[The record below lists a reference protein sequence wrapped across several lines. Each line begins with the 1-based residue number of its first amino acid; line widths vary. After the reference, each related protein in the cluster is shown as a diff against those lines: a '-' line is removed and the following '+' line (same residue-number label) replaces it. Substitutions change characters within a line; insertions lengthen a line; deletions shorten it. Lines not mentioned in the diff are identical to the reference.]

1 MAYQIRFKITFI
13 IFSFCLSAIS
23 FAQTPLLNN
32 SYDNLEWNNFVVKV
46 EQNFPVHIYY
56 SSDSVFDFKVA
67 VNTQTESLDIVLE
80 NNLTPKSLF
89 VTKDKN
95 GNFFITQN
103 NPISFKLPSS
113 FFDSPELKTA
123 VKDSTKVKIETPYLK
138 TKNEFGSSTIYV
150 GTAKNGAYETE
161 AVMSGYVTHKNTGA
175 KVIGAILYIEELKTG
190 TTTDADG
197 FYTIRLKKGNYSLKV
212 YSSENKEKKYTLEVY
227 SNAKIN
233 FSLDEKVNALNEV
246 VVFSEGDNNMAR
258 SLIGYEKLTAK
269 SVKNIPKMMGE
280 VDIVKTTLL
289 LPGVQSVGEGTAGF
303 NVRGSPADQN
313 IFYLNQV
320 PVYNTSHLLG
330 FFSAFTPNAIS
341 ELALYKSSFPA
352 QFGGHLSSIFDLTLK
367 QGNSKKFNLQA
378 GISPVTANVLVEG
391 PFKKD
396 KSSYLIGVRSTY
408 SNWILNLINVPAIK
422 DSRGGFND
430 AVTNFSIPINNKN
443 RLNFSTY
450 YSSDNIKL
458 ASLTAYD
465 YQNAGAS
472 IKWNRFIKQKHNLEL
487 STIYSNYSYKEK
499 NSSIDNANYK
509 LNYDLQHI
517 EAKVNFL
524 YIPSE
529 KHRIDIGANSILYLL
544 NQGKYAP
551 LNAESLILPITLGRE
566 QGLESGA
573 YINDEWK
580 ITPLLS
586 LTAGFRY
593 NLYKYLGPKN
603 TYAYKPGAP
612 LEIANIIDTV
622 HHSKNAHIQSYHA
635 PDIRL
640 SSRYFINEFISVK
653 AAFNQVHQ
661 YIFMLTNT
669 IALSPTDKWKLA
681 DSYIKP
687 MSGEQYSAGFFSDFK
702 KEMYEFSTEIY
713 YKDIHRLVEYK
724 DGANL
729 IVNPVP
735 ETDVLQGNLKAYGI
749 EFMLKKLKGN
759 FNGWINYTYSRANV
773 LVSGVRPEEK
783 INFGNPYAANYDKP
797 HAFNIVGNYKLSRRF
812 NASANVVYATGRP
825 ITFPTA
831 IYYQNH
837 IPIIHYSKRNEFR
850 IPDYFRIDLS
860 INMEGNLKS
869 KKFAH
874 SSWSFSVYNL
884 LGRDN
889 PYSIY
894 FKQEG
899 NLING
904 YQMSIF
910 GSPILSFSHNIKLGS
925 YEN

>member
-1 MAYQIRFKITFI
+1 MDYQIQCKINFI
-13 IFSFCLSAIS
+13 IFICCLTATS
-23 FAQTPLLNN
+23 FAQTPILDK
-32 SYDNLEWNNFVVKV
+32 SYDNLKWNDFVVRV
-46 EQNFPVHIYY
+46 EQNFPVHFYY
-56 SSDSVFDFKVA
+56 SSDSVFNFKIQINA
-67 VNTQTESLDIVLE
+67 PTESLDIVLE
-80 NNLTPKSLF
+80 NNLSNKPMY

-95 GNFFITQN
+95 GNIFITQN
-103 NPISFKLPSS
+103 SPISFKLPSS
-113 FFDSPELKTA
+113 FFNSQELKSN
-123 VKDSTKVKIETPYLK
+123 VKDSIITKNETQYLK
-138 TKNEFGSSTIYV
+138 TKNEIGTSIIYV
-150 GTAKNGAYETE
+150 GTAKNGAYKTE
-161 AVMSGYVTHKNTGA
+161 ATMSGYVTNKSNGT

-190 TTTDADG
+190 TTTDAGG
-197 FYTIRLKKGNYSLKV
+197 FYSIKLKKGNYSLKV
-212 YSSENKEKKYTLEVY
+212 YGSENKEKKYNLEVF
-227 SNAKIN
+227 SDAKVN
-233 FSLDEKVNALNEV
+233 FALDEKLNALNEV
-246 VVFSEGDNNMAR
+246 VVFSEGNNNIAR
-258 SLIGYEKLTAK
+258 SLIGYEKLTTK

-352 QFGGHLSSIFDLTLK
+352 QFGGHLSSIFDLTIK
-367 QGNSKKFNLQA
+367 QGDLKKFNFQA

-391 PFKKD
+391 PFKKE
-396 KSSYLIGVRSTY
+396 KSSYLIGLRSTY
-408 SNWILNLINVPAIK
+408 SDWVLNFINVPAIK

-430 AVTNFSIPINNKN
+430 AITNFSVPINNKN

-465 YQNAGAS
+465 YQNVGAS
-472 IKWNRFIKQKHNLEL
+472 IKWNHFVKQKHNLEF
-487 STIYSNYSYKEK
+487 STVYSDYSYNER
-499 NSSIDNANYK
+499 NSSVDNANYK

-517 EAKVNFL
+517 EAKVNFR
-524 YIPSE
+524 YIPTE
-529 KHRIDIGANSILYLL
+529 KHTIDIGANSILYLL
-544 NQGKYAP
+544 NQGRYAP
-551 LNAESLILPITLGRE
+551 LNSQSLIVPITLGRE
-566 QGLESGA
+566 QGVESGV

-586 LTAGFRY
+586 FTAGLRY
-593 NLYKYLGPKN
+593 NLYKYLGPKT
-603 TYAYKPGAP
+603 TYAYKPGEP
-612 LEIANIIDTV
+612 LEIDNIIDTV
-622 HHSKNAHIQSYHA
+622 KHAKNAQIKSYHA
-635 PDIRL
+635 PDLRL
-640 SSRYFINEFISVK
+640 SSRYFINEFISLK
-653 AAFNQVHQ
+653 AGFNQVHQ

-681 DSYIKP
+681 DNYIKP
-687 MSGEQYSAGFFSDFK
+687 MSGEQYSAGFFSELK
-702 KEMYEFSTEIY
+702 KEMYEFSTEVY
-713 YKDIHRLVEYK
+713 YKNIHHLVEYK

-735 ETDVLQGNLKAYGI
+735 ETDVLQGNLKSYGI

-759 FNGWINYTYSRANV
+759 FNGWINYTYSKANV
-773 LVSGVRPEEK
+773 LVNGARPEEK

-812 NASANVVYATGRP
+812 NVSANVVYATGRP
-825 ITFPTA
+825 ITYPTA
-831 IYYQNH
+831 IYYQNN
-837 IPIIHYSKRNEFR
+837 IPIIHYSKRNEYR
-850 IPDYFRIDLS
+850 MPDYFRIDLS

-884 LGRDN
+884 LGRNN

-904 YQMSIF
+904 YQLSIF
-910 GSPILSFSHNIKLGS
+910 GSPILSFSYNIKLGS